1 VFSNQTN
8 YRALHYHSEGVVYCC
23 SDFQPRARNLVAS
36 ASVRRRSKLTYKVF
50 GGCKLLLFADEK
62 GVPKRQ
68 VNILLAI
75 VGRSYTVLCRTI
87 WLSEKCEIYESRI
100 QNCIS
105 YGLNLII
112 SATKD
117 VCIFSDPTSQ
127 GCYFFSKILGTIS
140 KF

>member
-1 VFSNQTN
+1 
-8 YRALHYHSEGVVYCC
+8 VVYCC
-23 SDFQPRARNLVAS
+23 LDLQPRARNLVAS

-87 WLSEKCEIYESRI
+87 SLSEECEGQLFTTKYMKVEIRTVFHTALLSFYHQLKMFS
-100 QNCIS
+100 IS
-105 YGLNLII
+105 QILHRKV
-112 SATKD
+112 A
-117 VCIFSDPTSQ
+117 VFP
-127 GCYFFSKILGTIS
+127 KI
-140 KF
+140 